1 MTMFADPKYETA
13 KLFLNQIVMSVFG
26 LVTVMATSASVPLTV
41 ICAVLGIGLYIFLIY
56 NMMWEIGAKDRIK
69 ADSGRYEYKA
79 AKPLKMAVIA
89 GALNFTGGLL
99 CLLALIPN
107 GVCKS
112 IAGVSSSVCK
122 LLWGHFLGAV
132 KLMNMLENPFVWL
145 VVAVFAVLVTVLG
158 YNAGFRGF
166 SLIPALHRS
175 KKDKE

>member
-13 KLFLNQIVMSVFG
+13 KLFLNQIVISVFG
-26 LVTVMATSASVPLTV
+26 LVTVMATTASVPLTIV
-41 ICAVLGIGLYIFLIY
+41 CAVLGIGLYVFLIY

-69 ADSGRYEYKA
+69 ADAGRYEYKA
-79 AKPLKMAVIA
+79 VKPFKMALIA
-89 GALNFTGGLL
+89 GSLNFTGGLL
-99 CLLALIPN
+99 CLLSLIPDS
-107 GVCKS
+107 VCKS

-122 LLWGHFLGAV
+122 LLWGQFLGAV

-145 VVAVFAVLVTVLG
+145 VAAIFAVLITVLG

-175 KKDKE
+175 KKEKE